1 MHDPAVPEHPVRGR
15 EIALLTNP
23 TSGKGRGAR
32 HRDAALARLRESGF
46 VVRNLQGRDADEA
59 ADLARGCVA
68 DGVEALVVCGGDG
81 LVHLGVQ
88 AVAGTGVPLG
98 LIPSGTGNDVAR
110 YLDLPRTDPVAAAD
124 RIIASRRRTI
134 DLARSGDRYFV
145 TVLAAGF
152 DAIVNERANTM
163 TWPRGQ
169 MRYNLATLAELRTF
183 RPILYVLQLDDGSA
197 DGGGPETVEHEAM
210 LVAVGNGPSFGGGLR
225 ITEGALL
232 DDGLLDVVVITRM
245 SKPKLVRSYPRL
257 FTGRIDG
264 VEEYVHRR
272 VRSVTIAAPGIVSYA
287 DGERFGPLPLTV
299 ECAAGALE
307 VIA

>member
-1 MHDPAVPEHPVRGR
+1 MHDPAAPDHLVRGR

-23 TSGKGRGAR
+23 TAGRGRGAR
-32 HRDAALARLRESGF
+32 HRDAALPRLRESGF
-46 VVRNLQGRDADEA
+46 VVRNLEGRDADEA

-110 YLDLPRTDPVAAAD
+110 YLGLPRTDQVAAAD

-134 DLARSGDRYFV
+134 DLARSGDRWFV

-152 DAIVNERANTM
+152 DAMVNERANAM

-183 RPILYVLQLDDGSA
+183 RPIPYTLQLDSGS
-197 DGGGPETVEHEAM
+197 GVETVEHEAM

-232 DDGLLDVVVITRM
+232 DDGVLDVVVITRM
-245 SKPKLVRSYPRL
+245 SRSKLVRSYPRL

-264 VEEYVHRR
+264 VAEYVHRR
-272 VRSVTIAAPGIVSYA
+272 VRSVTIAAPGIVAYA

-299 ECAAGALE
+299 ECVPAALE

>member
-1 MHDPAVPEHPVRGR
+1 V
-15 EIALLTNP
+15 
-23 TSGKGRGAR
+23 
-32 HRDAALARLRESGF
+32 ALARLRQSGF

-68 DGVEALVVCGGDG
+68 DGVEALVLCGGDG
-81 LVHLGVQ
+81 LVHLAIQ

-110 YLDLPRTDPVAAAD
+110 YLGLPRTDPIAAAD

-152 DAIVNERANTM
+152 DAIVNERANAM

-183 RPILYVLQLDDGSA
+183 RPIPYVLQLDD
-197 DGGGPETVEHEAM
+197 ETIEHEAM

-232 DDGLLDVVVITRM
+232 DDGLLDVVVIKPM
-245 SKPKLVRSYPRL
+245 SKPGLIRTYPKLFKGTHITHPQY
-257 FTGRIDG
+257 
-264 VEEYVHRR
+264 EHHR
-272 VRSVTIAAPGIVSYA
+272 VRSVTVAAPGIVSYA
-287 DGERFGPLPLTV
+287 DGERFGALPLTV
-299 ECAAGALE
+299 ECAPGALS
-307 VIA
+307 VLG